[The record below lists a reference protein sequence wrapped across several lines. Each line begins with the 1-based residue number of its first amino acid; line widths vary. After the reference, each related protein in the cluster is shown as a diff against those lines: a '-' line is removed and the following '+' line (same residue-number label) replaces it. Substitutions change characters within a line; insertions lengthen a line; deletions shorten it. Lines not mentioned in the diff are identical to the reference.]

1 MEEENL
7 KIYHPNKIRENV
19 YFSKIMLNNEE
30 ISFQIPKSQVE
41 IIKSKQL
48 CKIQIDDKLSN
59 YIKHI
64 SKKVIAITSEKS
76 KDFFGKEINEDDCAR
91 LYKNMVEDNVLTC
104 FYDKNTY
111 FFSRKKQLNID
122 DIEENV
128 NAITIVKADL
138 IVYTKT
144 MFYVRWDIQQMKI
157 KRKEEDKK
165 ELEEYSIRDLEEDDK
180 CIDDDINDKV
190 KELSFF

>member
-1 MEEENL
+1 
-7 KIYHPNKIRENV
+7 
-19 YFSKIMLNNEE
+19 
-30 ISFQIPKSQVE
+30 
-41 IIKSKQL
+41 
-48 CKIQIDDKLSN
+48 
-59 YIKHI
+59 
-64 SKKVIAITSEKS
+64 
-76 KDFFGKEINEDDCAR
+76 
-91 LYKNMVEDNVLTC
+91 MVEDNVLTC